1 MLSLGALAFAT
12 PWVLA
17 AALVLPIIWL
27 LLRVTPPAP
36 KQLHFPAIT
45 FLFGLT
51 PREETPAHTPW
62 WLLLL
67 RILLAALVILGLAH
81 PLLNPRAQIIGGG
94 PLVLVLDDGWAAAR
108 DWTQKQRSALELT
121 DQAERDNRP
130 MVLLT
135 TAPEPGGDP
144 PLALGPQRPADI
156 RAKLQALTPHP
167 WPADR
172 AAALAAFGQLGL
184 TGTAESV
191 WIADGLDDPAIAP
204 LAERLQ
210 RLGSVM
216 VLSPADADLPDLLL
230 PPENTPGTLDFTV
243 KRATSGAAG
252 LSLFRAVAGDG
263 HLLDREPVRFDAGQ
277 DRAVV
282 HLKLPIELRNN
293 LARAD
298 LEGQDQV
305 GATLLLDER
314 WQRRP
319 VGVVSGSV
327 NNAAQSLL
335 DDDYYIE
342 RALGP
347 FAELRRGPIA
357 DLLHSPLSLILLP
370 DSGLIS
376 DSDRGQLEQFI
387 AKGGVLVR
395 FAGANLAGSADTD
408 TLLPVRLRGSRTLGS
423 ALQWT
428 QPVPLAGFEVKSPF
442 AGLAVP
448 NDVTVSRQ
456 VLAEPSIDL
465 ADRTWARLADGTP
478 LVTAEHRGEGW
489 LVLFHVPATADWSNL
504 PISGVFVEML
514 RRLVSIG
521 QGVGA
526 GVQQVPLPAQE
537 TLDGFAHLGPAPGT
551 AAALQPGE
559 EPVIGPKHPPGFYG
573 TDQTRRAINLTAQ
586 IADIAALKTLP
597 QGVVRGQLAVA
608 GETDL
613 RPWLLSLAL
622 AIGLLDILIG
632 LALRGLL
639 VTALGRGTAA
649 LLALFLI
656 AASSPAWAQDPAGDD
671 PAFAL
676 KATLQTHLAYV
687 TTGDRQVD
695 DVSLAGLRG
704 LTLVLNRRT
713 AVEAEE
719 PMAVDVEHDELA
731 FFPLLYW
738 PIVAGQPPL
747 SPDAVARINF
757 YLRNGG
763 TILFDTRD
771 TDSAEIDPRGGEGQ
785 RRLQQMARGLDI
797 PQLIPVPPEHVL
809 TKAFYLMQG
818 FPGRFAGGTL
828 WVEAKDS
835 ANDEVSSVIVGS
847 NDYAAAWAV
856 DRNGRPMFATSPGGE
871 LQREQAFRFGV
882 NLMMYALTGNYKT
895 DQVHVPSIL
904 ERLGQ

>member
-12 PWVLA
+12 PWVLLA
-17 AALVLPIIWL
+17 GLLLPIIWL

-36 KQLHFPAIT
+36 KQLRFPAIS
-45 FLFGLT
+45 FLFGLK

-67 RILLAALVILGLAH
+67 RVALAALIILGLAH
-81 PLLNPRAQIIGGG
+81 PLLNPRAAIIGGG
-94 PLVLVLDDGWAAAR
+94 PLILVLDDGWAAAR
-108 DWTQKQRSALELT
+108 DWNKKRASAIELT

-135 TAPEPGGDP
+135 TAPEPGNEP
-144 PLALGPQRPADI
+144 PVALGPQRPAEI
-156 RAKLQALTPHP
+156 RTKIQALQPHP
-167 WPADR
+167 WPSDR
-172 AAALAAFGQLGL
+172 AAALAAFEPLQL
-184 TGTAESV
+184 TGSAETV
-191 WIADGLDDPAIAP
+191 WISDGLEDAAIAP

-210 RLGSVM
+210 RLGSVT
-216 VLSPADADLPDLLL
+216 VLTPAAADLPYLLL

-243 KRATSGAAG
+243 KRPAADEAG
-252 LSLFRAVAGDG
+252 LTIFRAFAADG
-263 HLLDREPVRFDAGQ
+263 HLIDREPVRFDAGQ
-277 DRAVV
+277 GSAVV
-282 HLKLPIELRNN
+282 HLKLPVELRNT

-298 LEGQDQV
+298 LEGQDQT
-305 GATLLLDER
+305 GAAVLLDER
-314 WQRRP
+314 WARRP
-319 VGVVSGSV
+319 VGVVASS
-327 NNAAQSLL
+327 AHSTAESLL
-335 DDDYYIE
+335 DDNYYLE

-347 FAELRRGPIA
+347 YAELRLGPIA
-357 DLLHSPLSLILLP
+357 DLLHTPLSLIMLP
-370 DSGLIS
+370 DSVLTS
-376 DSDRGQLEQFI
+376 DSDRGLIEQFI
-387 AKGGVLVR
+387 QKGGVLVR
-395 FAGANLAGSADTD
+395 FAGPNLAAADND
-408 TLLPVRLRGSRTLGS
+408 KLLPVRLRGSRTLGS

-428 QPVPLAGFEVKSPF
+428 TPEPLAGFEPKSPF
-442 AGLAVP
+442 AGLTVP

-456 VLAEPSIDL
+456 VLAEPSIEL

-526 GVQQVPLPAQE
+526 GVQQVAMPAQE
-537 TLDGFAHLGPAPGT
+537 TLDGFARLAAAPGT

-559 EPVIGPKHPPGFYG
+559 DAVVGPKHPPGFYG
-573 TDQTRRAINLTAQ
+573 TEQLRRSLNLTSGIQ
-586 IADIAALKTLP
+586 DIAALKTLP
-597 QGVVRGQLAVA
+597 QGVTRAELALA
-608 GETDL
+608 GEKDL
-613 RPWLLSLAL
+613 RPWLLTIAL
-622 AIGLLDILIG
+622 VIGLVDLVIA

-639 VTALGRGTAA
+639 GVPLGRGTAA
-649 LLALFLI
+649 GIALLLA
-656 AASSPAWAQDPAGDD
+656 AAAAAPAQAQDKAADD

-676 KATLQTHLAYV
+676 KATLHTHLAYIE
-687 TTGDRQVD
+687 TGDKRID

-738 PIVAGQPPL
+738 PIVTGQPPL
-747 SPDAVARINF
+747 SAGAIDRINF
-757 YLRNGG
+757 FLRNGG

-771 TDSAEIDPRGGEGQ
+771 TDTAEIDPRGGEGQ
-785 RRLQQMARGLDI
+785 RRLQELARGLQI
-797 PQLIPVPPEHVL
+797 PPLIPVPPEHVL
-809 TKAFYLMQG
+809 TKAFYLMQN
-818 FPGRFAGGTL
+818 FPGRYSGGTL

-835 ANDEVSSVIVGS
+835 GNDEVSSVIVGS

-882 NLMMYALTGNYKT
+882 NLVMYALTGNYKT